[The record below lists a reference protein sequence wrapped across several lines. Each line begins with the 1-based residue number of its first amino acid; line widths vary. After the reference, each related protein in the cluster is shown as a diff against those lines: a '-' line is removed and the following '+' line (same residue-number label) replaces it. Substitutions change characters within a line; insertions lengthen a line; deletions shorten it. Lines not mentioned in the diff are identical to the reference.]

1 MTGIRDA
8 RHVHVVGVGGAGM
21 SAVAQLL
28 VERGVEVTG
37 SDTHDSP
44 RLAQLRAAGVGVHVG
59 HDDAT
64 VRAADLVLWS
74 PAVRDDD
81 AELRAA
87 REVGATLLAR
97 AELFRQL
104 SDVGEVVGL
113 CGTHGKTTATSMMV
127 HVARSARRDVGW
139 LVGAEVLG
147 AGANGHWGAEGLI
160 VEVDES
166 YGTFAHLTPHAL
178 GLLNVEA
185 DHLDHYGSLD
195 ALEHAFGALV
205 DRATGPVVAWTDDPG
220 AARVAASRERVV
232 RVGTRDA
239 TWCVRDVVLT
249 RADATFTL
257 AGPGE
262 TLGLHLAVTG
272 AHNVANAAVVAVL
285 ARRWGLDTS
294 SVVEGL
300 ANFVGA
306 PRRFQ
311 LRGRWRGAD
320 VYEDYAHL
328 PGEIAATLRTTKAL
342 GYERALVIFQPHR
355 VSRTLA
361 LVEDFAHAFVGAR
374 DLIVTDLYDAGEMNP
389 LDVHGDVVADA
400 VRDAHPEIGVR
411 YVKELASIGE
421 VMTTFDDVDVVLVVG
436 AGDVARV
443 IDDFVEERA

>member
-1 MTGIRDA
+1 MTRLRDA

-28 VERGVEVTG
+28 VERNVEVTG

-44 RLAQLRAAGVGVHVG
+44 RLDQLRAAEVGVTIG
-59 HDDAT
+59 HDAAA
-64 VRAADLVLWS
+64 VRSADVVLWS
-74 PAVRDDD
+74 PAVSDDD
-81 AELRAA
+81 AELSAA
-87 REVGATLLAR
+87 REAGATLLAR

-104 SDVGEVVGL
+104 SDFGEVVGL
-113 CGTHGKTTATSMMV
+113 CGTHGKTTATSMMI
-127 HVARSARRDVGW
+127 HVARAARLDVGW

-147 AGANGHWGAEGLI
+147 AGPNGHWGPEGLI

-166 YGTFAHLTPHAL
+166 YGTFARLAPHAL

-185 DHLDHYGSLD
+185 DHLDYYGSLD
-195 ALEHAFGALV
+195 ELERAFGALV
-205 DRATGPVVAWTDDPG
+205 DRTEGPVVAWTDDPG
-220 AARVAASRERVV
+220 AARVAASRPDVV

-249 RADATFTL
+249 RGNADFTL
-257 AGPGE
+257 VGPGE

-285 ARRWGLDTS
+285 ARRWGLSSS

-328 PGEIAATLRTTKAL
+328 PGEIAATLRTTTVL

-355 VSRTLA
+355 VTRTLA

-389 LDVHGDVVADA
+389 LHVHGDLVADA
-400 VRDAHPEIGVR
+400 VRRAHPEISVR
-411 YVKELASIGE
+411 YVKDLDLVAREMAN
-421 VMTTFDDVDVVLVVG
+421 VADADVVLVLG
-436 AGDVARV
+436 AGDVGRV
-443 IDDFVEERA
+443 IDDVVGPA

>member
-1 MTGIRDA
+1 
-8 RHVHVVGVGGAGM
+8 M

-37 SDTHDSP
+37 SDAHDSP
-44 RLAQLRAAGVGVHVG
+44 RLDQLRSAGISVTVG
-59 HDDAT
+59 HEDSA
-64 VRAADLVLWS
+64 VRTADVVLWS

-81 AELRAA
+81 AELIAA
-87 REVGATLLAR
+87 HGEGATLLAR
-97 AELFRQL
+97 AELFSQL
-104 SDVGEVVGL
+104 SDLGEVVGL
-113 CGTHGKTTATSMMV
+113 CGTHGKTTATSMMI
-127 HVARSARRDVGW
+127 HVARAARRNVGW

-147 AGANGHWGAEGLI
+147 VGSNGHWGAEGLI

-166 YGTFAHLTPHAL
+166 YGTFARLAPHAL

-185 DHLDHYGSLD
+185 DHLDYYGSLEE
-195 ALEHAFGALV
+195 LERAFGALV
-205 DRATGPVVAWTDDPG
+205 DRTEGTVVAWTDDPG
-220 AARVAASRERVV
+220 AERVAATRPSVV
-232 RVGTRDA
+232 RVGTREA

-249 RADATFTL
+249 RSNATFTL
-257 AGPGE
+257 VGPGE

-285 ARRWGLDTS
+285 ARQWGLDIS

-300 ANFVGA
+300 ANFAGA

-355 VSRTLA
+355 VTRTVA
-361 LVEDFAHAFVGAR
+361 LVEDFAHAFVGASE
-374 DLIVTDLYDAGEMNP
+374 LIVTDLYDAGETNP
-389 LDVHGDVVADA
+389 HDVHGDLVADA
-400 VRDAHPEIGVR
+400 VRRAYPGISVR
-411 YVKELASIGE
+411 YVEDLAMVAGE
-421 VMTTFDDVDVVLVVG
+421 MAHVRDVDVVLVVG
-436 AGDVARV
+436 AGDVGR
-443 IDDFVEERA
+443 IIEEFVERA

>member
-1 MTGIRDA
+1 MTRLRDA

-28 VERGVEVTG
+28 VERNVEVTG

-44 RLAQLRAAGVGVHVG
+44 RLEQLRAAGVGVIVG
-59 HDDAT
+59 HDDA
-64 VRAADLVLWS
+64 AARTADVVLWS
-74 PAVRDDD
+74 PAVSNDD
-81 AELRAA
+81 AELSAA
-87 REVGATLLAR
+87 RKEGATLVAR
-97 AELFRQL
+97 AELFSQL
-104 SDVGEVVGL
+104 SDFGDVVGL

-127 HVARSARRDVGW
+127 HVARAARRDVGW

-147 AGANGHWGAEGLI
+147 AGSNGHWGEEGLI

-166 YGTFAHLTPHAL
+166 YGTFARLAPHAL

-185 DHLDHYGSLD
+185 DHLDHYGSLEE
-195 ALEHAFGALV
+195 LERAFGALV
-205 DRATGPVVAWTDDPG
+205 DRTTGPVVAWTDDPG
-220 AARVAASRERVV
+220 AARVAATRPDVV

-239 TWCVRDVVLT
+239 TWCVRDVVLS
-249 RADATFTL
+249 RSDASFTL
-257 AGPGE
+257 VGPGE

-285 ARRWGLDTS
+285 ARRWGLSTS

-311 LRGRWRGAD
+311 LRGRWRDAD

-342 GYERALVIFQPHR
+342 GYEHALVIFQPHR
-355 VSRTLA
+355 VTRTVA
-361 LVEDFAHAFVGAR
+361 LVEEFAHAFAGAR

-389 LDVHGDVVADA
+389 LDVHGDLVANA
-400 VRDAHPEIGVR
+400 VRSAHPEISVR
-411 YVKELASIGE
+411 YVEDLAL
-421 VMTTFDDVDVVLVVG
+421 VADAMANVRDLDVVLVVG
-436 AGDVARV
+436 AGDVGRV
-443 IDDFVEERA
+443 IEDLVESA